1 MYNHM
6 GSIVHLCVGVS
17 SEDYKKPTLKDLYKI
32 NKECSIKEGLVSLIK
47 INRSIM
53 ITNVV

>member
-1 MYNHM
+1 M

-17 SEDYKKPTLKDLYKI
+17 SEDYKKPKLEDLYKI

>member
-1 MYNHM
+1 MYNNM

-17 SEDYKKPTLKDLYKI
+17 SEDYKKPTLEDLYKI

>member
-1 MYNHM
+1 MYNNM

-17 SEDYKKPTLKDLYKI
+17 SEDYKKPKLEDLYKI